1 MHRPG
6 FEPGYSAWKADII
19 AARPSVHTGEVYMH
33 LQSINIFG
41 HSNID
46 NMTGASQVKEEIRG
60 IAAKYGIEV
69 VGWLKLGDGIAIPG
83 DEMGL
88 LKGVKWA
95 NGEVDVSN
103 VKNPRDIMPSAKAMI
118 ILGKRLMDD
127 RCDIYYRVS
136 DSYMASVEMM
146 LLDIASLRT
155 VECLRKNGFQGEEYT
170 SYYLKAW
177 AVLAGL
183 GWIGKSMMFVSKEHG
198 PRLRLKGVLTDADLG
213 VECEVLGDDSCGS
226 CEECIKAC
234 PVGAISAEDVD
245 RKKCASCGL
254 NHLKLRENAYA
265 YCIACTACCPVG
277 RSAPASMGMVPNQY
291 LGN

>member
-1 MHRPG
+1 MLKGFFLSAISGLIRPGLDIKLCFIVKYFLMHRPG

-170 SYYLKAW
+170 SYYLKVW

-183 GWIGKSMMFVSKEHG
+183 DRQVHDV
-198 PRLRLKGVLTDADLG
+198 RVKGVWP
-213 VECEVLGDDSCGS
+213 
-226 CEECIKAC
+226 KAE
-234 PVGAISAEDVD
+234 A
-245 RKKCASCGL
+245 
-254 NHLKLRENAYA
+254 
-265 YCIACTACCPVG
+265 
-277 RSAPASMGMVPNQY
+277 
-291 LGN
+291 